1 LIIKNE
7 RIGLT
12 KVCST
17 ASRYQQTIADSRF
30 DMILLIIL

>member
-1 LIIKNE
+1 MKNE

-17 ASRYQQTIADSRF
+17 ANHYQHTIADSRF
-30 DMILLIIL
+30 DMILPIIL